1 MLTRPKIFFLTLFL
15 YAVNFCM
22 GEKVLFIGNSYSAQ
36 CSKTILGLFK
46 SESPD
51 WSLSFHTSGG
61 KDLAFHL
68 ADPQVTKKI
77 NSQKWDFVVL
87 QEQSQKSGLGGE
99 FSKSFHE
106 SVASFS
112 KIIRE
117 AGAIPSLYLTW
128 GRKNGDKRYPEIYP
142 SYEAMQKKISSA
154 YLLAGKKND
163 ARILPVCF
171 AYTEVKKKNQELFE
185 KLYRND
191 GSHPAAHG
199 AYLVSCVF
207 WGGLTGKDPAKI
219 KFYGSLSIEDAR
231 SLRSASQVALQN
243 VKKN

>member
-1 MLTRPKIFFLTLFL
+1 MEIKDIPK
-15 YAVNFCM
+15 
-22 GEKVLFIGNSYSAQ
+22 
-36 CSKTILGLFK
+36 
-46 SESPD
+46 
-51 WSLSFHTSGG
+51 
-61 KDLAFHL
+61 
-68 ADPQVTKKI
+68 
-77 NSQKWDFVVL
+77 
-87 QEQSQKSGLGGE
+87 
-99 FSKSFHE
+99 
-106 SVASFS
+106 
-112 KIIRE
+112 
-117 AGAIPSLYLTW
+117 
-128 GRKNGDKRYPEIYP
+128 IYP

-219 KFYGSLSIEDAR
+219 KFYGTLSIEDAR

>member
-1 MLTRPKIFFLTLFL
+1 M
-15 YAVNFCM
+15 
-22 GEKVLFIGNSYSAQ
+22 
-36 CSKTILGLFK
+36 
-46 SESPD
+46 
-51 WSLSFHTSGG
+51 GG
-61 KDLAFHL
+61 KF
-68 ADPQVTKKI
+68 
-77 NSQKWDFVVL
+77 SQ
-87 QEQSQKSGLGGE
+87 
-99 FSKSFHE
+99 SFHE

-112 KIIRE
+112 KIIRK

-128 GRKNGDKRYPEIYP
+128 GRKNGDKRNSRVYPT
-142 SYEAMQKKISSA
+142 YEAMQKKISSA
-154 YLLAGKKND
+154 YLWAGEKNK
-163 ARILPVCF
+163 ARILPVGF